1 MKGNEN
7 GGEHRPP
14 LNVSEAA
21 DYLGVN
27 ERFIRARRNDRT
39 LPVLKMGRLIRF
51 DPDDLDQYLADS
63 REDGLLALQGAH

>member
-63 REDGLLALQGAH
+63 REYGLSPLQGAH

>member
-1 MKGNEN
+1 MKGNAN
-7 GGEHRPP
+7 VGGHRPP
-14 LNVSEAA
+14 MNVSEAA
-21 DYLGVN
+21 EYLGVK

-39 LPVLKMGRLIRF
+39 LPVLKMGHLIRF